1 MAVCYTSPEREAHEM
16 RDVLPRD
23 EEPRGNTLYTIQDVD
38 VEKSSI
44 QSAPSLIHDHLSVIS
59 SAGSEVYEDFDP
71 NYDYDNKSEILD
83 EDSPY
88 PEVRSAVANF
98 DDPSMPASTIRA
110 WVLGVIWA
118 MVIPGMNQFFY
129 FRYPSVT
136 VTGLVAQLLIFPF
149 GRLWAFACPNV
160 SIFSI
165 PLNPGPF
172 TIKEHVLVT
181 IMATVG
187 AETAYA
193 TDIVAVQRVYYN
205 QVWPFAYQ
213 WMLVMST
220 QLIGF
225 SIGGVARRFLVAP
238 PSMIWPNT
246 LVSCALFNTLHS
258 QSYAGVGQYGGV
270 SRERFFAFALGGAFV
285 WYFFPGYLFE
295 ALSVFTWVCWIAPNN
310 VKVNQLFGYHSGLGF
325 SILTFDWSQIAYIG
339 SPLATPCKQPCA
351 MQLPS
356 YAGLTQLSKGWAQA
370 NVIIGF
376 LFFFWFLTPILYSSL
391 TSTLIQYTNAF
402 YAQYMPVS
410 SRIAYDN
417 TGSEYNLTRILTVA
431 ATIDVDAYHMYSP
444 LYLSITFVM
453 CYGLSFLAIS
463 ATLTHAAIHFYKP
476 IMINL
481 KRSLR
486 EQPDIHARLMSRYQ
500 QVPEWHYIAIFVVTF
515 IFACVCIEVWPS
527 GMTIWALLVAL
538 IISLIYLVP
547 IGMIQ
552 AVTNRQIGL
561 NVITELIVGFML
573 PGKPV
578 AMMMF
583 KTYGYITM
591 AQAMQFT
598 ADFKLGHYMKVPPR
612 PMFWCQ
618 IVATM
623 IAGTV
628 QLAVQAWMF
637 TNIPGLCTQNQRD
650 NFTCPSTQVF
660 GTASIIWGVIG
671 PKLQFSAGQV
681 YYTLTFFFLIGA
693 ACPVILWL
701 ITKKYP
707 TTILNYL
714 NFPLVFSGTSDI
726 PPATAVNYVGWATVG
741 FVFQYLNVLSAA
753 LDAGTAL
760 GIIAVYFCLQYPANG
775 TIGANTLQNWWGN
788 TVHKN
793 TLDWSSTPLRRLDQG
808 QSFGL
813 STHPRGSTAGRVEQ
827 RVRDME
833 AAMASAR

>member
-1 MAVCYTSPEREAHEM
+1 
-16 RDVLPRD
+16 
-23 EEPRGNTLYTIQDVD
+23 
-38 VEKSSI
+38 
-44 QSAPSLIHDHLSVIS
+44 
-59 SAGSEVYEDFDP
+59 
-71 NYDYDNKSEILD
+71 
-83 EDSPY
+83 
-88 PEVRSAVANF
+88 
-98 DDPSMPASTIRA
+98 MPASTIRA

-258 QSYAGVGQYGGV
+258 QSYAGVGQYGGI

-339 SPLATPCKQPCA
+339 SPLATPW
-351 MQLPS
+351 
-356 YAGLTQLSKGWAQA
+356 WAQA

-376 LFFFWFLTPILYSSL
+376 LFFFWFLTPILY
-391 TSTLIQYTNAF
+391 YTNAF

-741 FVFQYLNVLSAA
+741 FVFQYLIRRRWFGFWTKYNYVLSAA

-775 TIGANTLQNWWGN
+775 TIGANSLQNWWGN

-808 QSFGL
+808 QSFGCVGTC
-813 STHPRGSTAGRVEQ
+813 SGTH
-827 RVRDME
+827 
-833 AAMASAR
+833 

>member
-1 MAVCYTSPEREAHEM
+1 M
-16 RDVLPRD
+16 RDVLPQ
-23 EEPRGNTLYTIQDVD
+23 EEDPRRSTLYPIQDVD
-38 VEKSSI
+38 VEKSTI
-44 QSAPSLIHDHLSVIS
+44 QTTPSLLNDHLSIIS
-59 SAGSEVYEDFDP
+59 SSGTEIYDEPYDP
-71 NYDYDNKSEILD
+71 NYDTKSEALD

-129 FRYPSVT
+129 LRYPSVT

-149 GRLWAFACPNV
+149 GRFWAYACPNV
-160 SIFSI
+160 SIFSM

-205 QVWPFAYQ
+205 QVWPFEYQ

-258 QSYAGVGQYGGV
+258 QSYAGVGQYGSV
-270 SRERFFAFALGGAFV
+270 SRERFFAYALGGTFV

-310 VKVNQLFGYHSGLGF
+310 VKINQLFGYHSGLGF
-325 SILTFDWSQIAYIG
+325 SIFTFDWSQIAYIG
-339 SPLATPCKQPCA
+339 SPLATPW
-351 MQLPS
+351 
-356 YAGLTQLSKGWAQA
+356 WAQA

-376 LFFFWFLTPILYSSL
+376 LFFFWFLTPVLY
-391 TSTLIQYTNAF
+391 YTNAF

-410 SRIAYDN
+410 SRSAYDN
-417 TGSEYNLTRILTVA
+417 TGAEYNLTRILTA
-431 ATIDVDAYHMYSP
+431 DATIDIDAYRAYSP

-463 ATLTHAAIHFYKP
+463 ATVTHAIIHFYKP

-500 QVPEWHYIAIFVVTF
+500 QVPEWHYVAIFVVTF
-515 IFACVCIEVWPS
+515 AFACACIEVWPS

-538 IISLIYLVP
+538 VISLLYLVP

-552 AVTNRQIGL
+552 AVTNRQVGL

-637 TNIPGLCTQNQRD
+637 TNIPALCTPNQRD

-681 YYTLTFFFLIGA
+681 YYTLTFFFIIGA

-714 NFPLVFSGTSDI
+714 NFPLVFSGTADI

-741 FVFQYLNVLSAA
+741 FAFQYFIRRRWFGFWTKYNYVLSAA

-760 GIIAVYFCLQYPANG
+760 GIIAVYFCLQYPMNG
-775 TIGANTLQNWWGN
+775 TIGAQTLQRWWGN
-788 TVHKN
+788 TVYKD
-793 TLDWSSTPLRRLDQG
+793 TLDWRSTPLRQLDDG
-808 QSFGL
+808 TTFGCVGTC
-813 STHPRGSTAGRVEQ
+813 SGTH
-827 RVRDME
+827 
-833 AAMASAR
+833 

>member
-1 MAVCYTSPEREAHEM
+1 
-16 RDVLPRD
+16 
-23 EEPRGNTLYTIQDVD
+23 
-38 VEKSSI
+38 
-44 QSAPSLIHDHLSVIS
+44 
-59 SAGSEVYEDFDP
+59 
-71 NYDYDNKSEILD
+71 
-83 EDSPY
+83 
-88 PEVRSAVANF
+88 
-98 DDPSMPASTIRA
+98 MPASTIRA

-339 SPLATPCKQPCA
+339 SPLATPW
-351 MQLPS
+351 
-356 YAGLTQLSKGWAQA
+356 WAQA

-376 LFFFWFLTPILYSSL
+376 LFFFWFLTPILY
-391 TSTLIQYTNAF
+391 YTNAF

-500 QVPEWHYIAIFVVTF
+500 QVPEWHYVAIFVVTF

-527 GMTIWALLVAL
+527 GMTIWALLIAL

-741 FVFQYLNVLSAA
+741 FVFQYLIRRRWFGFWTKYNYVLSAA

-775 TIGANTLQNWWGN
+775 TIGANSLQNWWGN

-808 QSFGL
+808 QS
-813 STHPRGSTAGRVEQ
+813 
-827 RVRDME
+827 
-833 AAMASAR
+833 

>member
-1 MAVCYTSPEREAHEM
+1 M

-339 SPLATPCKQPCA
+339 SPLATPW
-351 MQLPS
+351 
-356 YAGLTQLSKGWAQA
+356 WAQA

-376 LFFFWFLTPILYSSL
+376 LFFFWFLTPILY
-391 TSTLIQYTNAF
+391 YTNAF

-417 TGSEYNLTRILTVA
+417 TGNEYNLTRILTVA

-741 FVFQYLNVLSAA
+741 FVFQYLIRRRWFGFWTKYNYVLSAA

-775 TIGANTLQNWWGN
+775 TIGANSLQNWWGN

-808 QSFGL
+808 QSFGCVGTC
-813 STHPRGSTAGRVEQ
+813 SGTH
-827 RVRDME
+827 
-833 AAMASAR
+833 

>member
-1 MAVCYTSPEREAHEM
+1 
-16 RDVLPRD
+16 
-23 EEPRGNTLYTIQDVD
+23 
-38 VEKSSI
+38 
-44 QSAPSLIHDHLSVIS
+44 
-59 SAGSEVYEDFDP
+59 
-71 NYDYDNKSEILD
+71 
-83 EDSPY
+83 
-88 PEVRSAVANF
+88 
-98 DDPSMPASTIRA
+98 MPASTIRA

-149 GRLWAFACPNV
+149 GRLWALACPNV

-270 SRERFFAFALGGAFV
+270 SRERFFALALGGAFV

-339 SPLATPCKQPCA
+339 SPLATPW
-351 MQLPS
+351 
-356 YAGLTQLSKGWAQA
+356 WAQA

-376 LFFFWFLTPILYSSL
+376 LFFFWFLTPILY
-391 TSTLIQYTNAF
+391 YTNAF

-741 FVFQYLNVLSAA
+741 FVFQYLIRRRWFGFWTKYNYVLSAA

-793 TLDWSSTPLRRLDQG
+793 TLDWSSTPLRRLGQG
-808 QSFGL
+808 QSFGCVGTC
-813 STHPRGSTAGRVEQ
+813 SGTH
-827 RVRDME
+827 
-833 AAMASAR
+833 

>member
-1 MAVCYTSPEREAHEM
+1 M

-23 EEPRGNTLYTIQDVD
+23 EEPRGDTLYTIQDVD

-339 SPLATPCKQPCA
+339 SPLATPW
-351 MQLPS
+351 
-356 YAGLTQLSKGWAQA
+356 WAQA

-376 LFFFWFLTPILYSSL
+376 LFFFWFLTPILY
-391 TSTLIQYTNAF
+391 YTNAF

-741 FVFQYLNVLSAA
+741 FVFQYLIRRRWFGFWTKYNYVLSAA

-775 TIGANTLQNWWGN
+775 TIGANSLQNWWGN

-808 QSFGL
+808 QSFGCVGTC
-813 STHPRGSTAGRVEQ
+813 SGTH
-827 RVRDME
+827 
-833 AAMASAR
+833 

>member
-1 MAVCYTSPEREAHEM
+1 M

-339 SPLATPCKQPCA
+339 SP
-351 MQLPS
+351 
-356 YAGLTQLSKGWAQA
+356 YRWAQA

-376 LFFFWFLTPILYSSL
+376 LFFFWFLTPILY
-391 TSTLIQYTNAF
+391 YTNAF

-693 ACPVILWL
+693 ACPIILWL

-741 FVFQYLNVLSAA
+741 FVFQYLIRRRWFGFWTKYNYVLSAA

-775 TIGANTLQNWWGN
+775 TIGANSLQNWWGN

-808 QSFGL
+808 QSFGCVGTC
-813 STHPRGSTAGRVEQ
+813 SGTH
-827 RVRDME
+827 
-833 AAMASAR
+833 